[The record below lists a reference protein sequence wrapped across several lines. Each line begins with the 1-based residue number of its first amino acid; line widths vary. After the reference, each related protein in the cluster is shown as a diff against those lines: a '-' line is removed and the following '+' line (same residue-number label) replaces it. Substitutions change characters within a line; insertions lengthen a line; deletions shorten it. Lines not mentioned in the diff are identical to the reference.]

1 MLGLIE
7 ILFVGLMPQM
17 AGYRDAFAFI
27 ILITLLSFK
36 PSGIMG
42 KKELVKV

>member
-1 MLGLIE
+1 
-7 ILFVGLMPQM
+7 MPQM

-27 ILITLLSFK
+27 LLIVLLSFK